1 MTEGRKDGRTESTA
15 TERASA
21 AVPSVLP
28 SFRLS
33 VQDDFPILQRKIRGH
48 RLAYLDSAATAQKP
62 RVVVD
67 TLAEFY
73 LQHNAN
79 VHRGVHL
86 LGEEATIAF
95 DAARETIRK
104 FINAESAD
112 EIVFTHGTTAGL
124 NLLAQG
130 WAAIRLQAGDEILLT
145 VMEHHSNIV
154 PWQLAA
160 HRVGAELKVVP
171 VSPEGVLDLDE
182 YRRLL
187 SPRTRVV
194 AVSHVSNVLGTVAPV
209 RCMTTLAH
217 EAGAVVVVDAAQS
230 VPHMKVNVRELDCDF
245 LAFSGHKLYG
255 PMGVGVLYG
264 KRALLDR
271 LPPWQG
277 GGGMIEQVTF
287 EATTWA
293 EPPARFEAGTPP
305 VAEAVALAAAV
316 DYLQGLGLEAVRAH
330 EDALLDYA
338 TERLREVPGV
348 RIIGTAPDKTAV
360 LSFLLDDIHPHDVG
374 TILDGSGVAVRAG
387 HHCAQPLM
395 HHFRVPATVRAS
407 LGVYNT
413 TEDVDQLVGALL
425 EARKRFRV

>member
-1 MTEGRKDGRTESTA
+1 MAGGRTGGPADGTA
-15 TERASA
+15 ADGS
-21 AVPSVLP
+21 LP
-28 SFRLS
+28 TRPPARLS
-33 VQDDFPILQRKIRGH
+33 VRDDFPILGRKVRGK

-62 RVVVD
+62 RVVID
-67 TLAEFY
+67 ALSDFY
-73 LQHNAN
+73 LRHNAN

-86 LGEEATIAF
+86 LGEEATTAF
-95 DAARETIRK
+95 DDARETIRK
-104 FINAESAD
+104 FINAASTE

-124 NLLAQG
+124 NMLAQG
-130 WAAIRLQAGDEILLT
+130 WAAIRLQPGDEVLLT

-160 HRVGAELKVVP
+160 HRVGAVLKVVP

-182 YRRLL
+182 YKRLL
-187 SPRTRVV
+187 SSRTRIV

-209 RCMTTLAH
+209 ACMSTLAH

-230 VPHMKVNVRELDCDF
+230 VPHMKVDVRELDCDF
-245 LAFSGHKLYG
+245 MVFSGHKLYG

-277 GGGMIEQVTF
+277 GGGMIEKVTF

-293 EPPARFEAGTPP
+293 APPSRFEAGTPP

-316 DYLQGLGLEAVRAH
+316 DYLQTIGMDRIRSH
-330 EDALLDYA
+330 EDALLEMA
-338 TERLREVPGV
+338 TRKVSEVPGV
-348 RIIGTAPDKTAV
+348 RLIGTAPGKTAV
-360 LSFLLDDIHPHDVG
+360 LSFVLDDIHPHDLG
-374 TILDGSGVAVRAG
+374 TILDASGVAVRAG

-395 HHFRVPATVRAS
+395 RHFRIPATVRAS
-407 LGVYNT
+407 LGVYT
-413 TEDVDQLVGALL
+413 DEEDIDQLAGALV
-425 EARKRFRV
+425 EARKRFLG

>member
-1 MTEGRKDGRTESTA
+1 
-15 TERASA
+15 
-21 AVPSVLP
+21 
-28 SFRLS
+28 
-33 VQDDFPILQRKIRGH
+33 
-48 RLAYLDSAATAQKP
+48 LAYLDSAATAQKP

-95 DAARETIRK
+95 DEARETIRR

-112 EIVFTHGTTAGL
+112 EIVFTHGTTAGI

-130 WAAIRLQAGDEILLT
+130 WAAIRLHPGDEILLT

-160 HRVGAELKVVP
+160 HRVGAQLRVVP
-171 VSPEGVLDLDE
+171 VSPEGVLDVDE
-182 YRRLL
+182 YKRLL
-187 SPRTRVV
+187 SPRTKVV
-194 AVSHVSNVLGTVAPV
+194 AVSHVSNVLGTVAPIA
-209 RCMTTLAH
+209 CMSALAH

-230 VPHMKVNVRELDCDF
+230 VPHMKVDVRALDCDF
-245 LAFSGHKLYG
+245 LVFSGHKLYG

-264 KRALLDR
+264 KRAMLDR

-277 GGGMIEQVTF
+277 GGGMIEKVTF

-305 VAEAVALAAAV
+305 VAGAVALAAAV
-316 DYLQGLGLEAVRAH
+316 GYLEGLGMDRIRAH
-330 EDALLDYA
+330 EDALLEVA
-338 TERLREVPGV
+338 TEKLSGIRGLRL
-348 RIIGTAPDKTAV
+348 IGTAPGKTAV
-360 LSFLLDDIHPHDVG
+360 LSFLLDDIHPHDLG
-374 TILDGSGVAVRAG
+374 TILDASGVAVRAG

-395 HHFRVPATVRAS
+395 RHFKIPATVRAS
-407 LGVYNT
+407 LGVYS
-413 TEDVDQLVGALL
+413 TEEDIDQLVAALL
-425 EARKRFRV
+425 EARKRFLG

>member
-1 MTEGRKDGRTESTA
+1 MTEGRKDGTTEGPA
-15 TERASA
+15 TEGQSVGP
-21 AVPSVLP
+21 AV
-28 SFRLS
+28 RLS
-33 VQDDFPILQRKIRGH
+33 VRDDFPILSRKVRGK

-62 RVVVD
+62 RVVID
-67 TLAEFY
+67 ALTDFY

-86 LGEEATIAF
+86 LGEESTTAF
-95 DAARETIRK
+95 DDARETIRK
-104 FINAESAD
+104 FINAASTE

-130 WAAIRLQAGDEILLT
+130 WASIRLQPGDEVLLT

-182 YRRLL
+182 YKRLL
-187 SPRTRVV
+187 SPRTKIV

-209 RCMTTLAH
+209 ACMATLAH
-217 EAGAVVVVDAAQS
+217 EAGAIVVVDAAQS
-230 VPHMKVNVRELDCDF
+230 VPHMKVDVRELDCDF
-245 LAFSGHKLYG
+245 LVFSGHKLYG

-264 KRALLDR
+264 KRPLLDR

-277 GGGMIEQVTF
+277 GGGMIEKVTF

-293 EPPARFEAGTPP
+293 APPSRFEAGTPP

-316 DYLQGLGLEAVRAH
+316 DYLQAIGMDRIRSH
-330 EDALLDYA
+330 EDALLGIA
-338 TERLREVPGV
+338 TRKVSEVPGV
-348 RIIGTAPDKTAV
+348 RLIGTAPGKTAV
-360 LSFLLDDIHPHDVG
+360 LSFVLDDIHPHDLG
-374 TILDGSGVAVRAG
+374 TILDASGVAVRAG

-395 HHFRVPATVRAS
+395 RHFRIPATVRAS
-407 LGVYNT
+407 LGVYT
-413 TEDVDQLVGALL
+413 DEADIDQLAGALV
-425 EARKRFRV
+425 EARKRFLG

>member
-1 MTEGRKDGRTESTA
+1 
-15 TERASA
+15 
-21 AVPSVLP
+21 VPSVRP
-28 SFRLS
+28 SVRLS
-33 VQDDFPILQRKIRGH
+33 VQEDFPILARKIRGK

-67 TLAEFY
+67 TLTEFY
-73 LQHNAN
+73 LQHNSN

-112 EIVFTHGTTAGL
+112 EIVFTHGTTAGI

-130 WAAIRLQAGDEILLT
+130 WAAIRLQPGDEILLT

-160 HRVGAELKVVP
+160 HRVGAQLKVVP
-171 VSPEGVLDLDE
+171 VSPEGALDLDE
-182 YRRLL
+182 YGKLL
-187 SPRTRVV
+187 SPRTKIV
-194 AVSHVSNVLGTVAPV
+194 AVSHVSNVLGTVAPIA
-209 RCMTTLAH
+209 RMSALAH
-217 EAGAVVVVDAAQS
+217 EVGAIVVVDAAQS

-245 LAFSGHKLYG
+245 LVFSGHKLYG

-277 GGGMIEQVTF
+277 GGGMIEKVTF

-293 EPPARFEAGTPP
+293 APPARFEAGTPP

-316 DYLQGLGLEAVRAH
+316 DYLDALGMDRIRAH
-330 EDALLDYA
+330 EDALLEAA
-338 TERLREVPGV
+338 TEQLSTVRGLRL
-348 RIIGTAPDKTAV
+348 IGTAPGKTAV
-360 LSFLLDDIHPHDVG
+360 LSFLLDDIHPHDLG
-374 TILDGSGVAVRAG
+374 TILDASGVAVRAG

-395 HHFRVPATVRAS
+395 RHFRIPATVRAS
-407 LGVYNT
+407 LGVYSSE
-413 TEDVDQLVGALL
+413 EDIDQLVGALH
-425 EARKRFRV
+425 EARKRFLG